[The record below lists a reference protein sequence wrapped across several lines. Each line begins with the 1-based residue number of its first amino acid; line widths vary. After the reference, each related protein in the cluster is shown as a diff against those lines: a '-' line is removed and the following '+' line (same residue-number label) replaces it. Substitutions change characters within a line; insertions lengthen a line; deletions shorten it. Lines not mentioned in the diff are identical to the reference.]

1 MSFTSTRDVYL
12 LAVARGVS
20 FLGDFMAATAILLAL
35 QERGA
40 GGPAVAAVLIASVV
54 PVVALAP
61 LVGRLVDRVDSR
73 LLLTTVGLA
82 QAACCAAMAL
92 TTSTWLLITLVGL
105 LAAGV
110 AVTLHVQRAAAR
122 HGRARG
128 RRPGDGDRPD
138 RQLRRRARRPGP
150 RRAAGRRVRAA
161 GPAG

>member
-1 MSFTSTRDVYL
+1 MSFTSPRDVYL

-20 FLGDFMAATAILLAL
+20 FLGDFMAATAIVLAL
-35 QERGA
+35 QDRGA
-40 GGPAVAAVLIASVV
+40 GGMAVAAVLIASVV

-92 TTSTWLLITLVGL
+92 TTSTWLLIVLVGL

-110 AVTLHVQRAAAR
+110 AITSPTFNAL
-122 HGRARG
+122 
-128 RRPGDGDRPD
+128 
-138 RQLRRRARRPGP
+138 L
-150 RRAAGRRVRAA
+150 
-161 GPAG
+161 